1 MENVELLN
9 ALMSDPEVRKLLVK
23 LSKNDTVNTVLNSG
37 YAQQPTYY
45 PANNNSCYP
54 NQGGNQ
60 SFGLGGLGLL
70 FLIPLLF
77 CGCGGGFGSNCGCG
91 GGFGFGRGFG
101 FNNRCCNPCD
111 CYDRCDCCCEFWC

>member
-37 YAQQPTYY
+37 NAQSNYY
-45 PANNNSCYP
+45 PNNYNNCYP
-54 NQGGNQ
+54 SQGGNQ
-60 SFGLGGLGLL
+60 NFGLGGLGLL
-70 FLIPLLF
+70 FLLPLLF
-77 CGCGGGFGSNCGCG
+77 CGCGGGFGCG
-91 GGFGFGRGFG
+91 GGCGHGGLGFGRGFG

-111 CYDRCDCCCEFWC
+111 CCDCCEFWC